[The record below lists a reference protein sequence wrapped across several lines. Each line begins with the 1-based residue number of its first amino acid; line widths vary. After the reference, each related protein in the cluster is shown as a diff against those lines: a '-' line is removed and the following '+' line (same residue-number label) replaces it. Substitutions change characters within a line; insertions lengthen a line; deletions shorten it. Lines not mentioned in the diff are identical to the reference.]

1 MLFKLIGNNTDEVRV
16 RWVKKN
22 LASIPRGTKILD
34 AGAGELRFKPDC
46 NHLQYVAQDFGQYEG
61 TGDEGLQ
68 TGDWDNTR
76 LDIVSDITDIPVN
89 DGSYE
94 ALLCTEVLEHVP
106 DAVAALKEFS
116 RVLKPSGILLITA
129 PFASLTHFAPY
140 HFGGYSKYW
149 YEYHLHKLGFE
160 IEVLEHNGSW
170 FSFVAQEL
178 RRSRFMGSTYSSKI
192 LGLITRVA
200 VMPIIVLLTMLSW
213 FDRGS
218 HEALCFNYMVRAI
231 KKPRAS

>member
-16 RWVKKN
+16 KWVRKN
-22 LASIPRGTKILD
+22 LQRIPKGSKLLD
-34 AGAGELRFKPDC
+34 AGAGELRFKSDC
-46 NHLQYVAQDFGQYEG
+46 KHLDYVAQDFGQYQG

-68 TGDWDNTR
+68 TGNWDNTH
-76 LDIVSDITDIPVN
+76 LDIVSDITDIPVE
-89 DGSYE
+89 DESFD

-106 DAVAALKEFS
+106 DAVAALNEFS
-116 RVLKPSGILLITA
+116 RVLKPGGILLITA

-149 YEYHLHKLGFE
+149 YEYHLPGLDFDIK
-160 IEVLEHNGSW
+160 IIEHNGSW
-170 FSFVAQEL
+170 FHFIAQEL
-178 RRSRFMGSTYSSKI
+178 RRSRFMGAMYSSKI

-200 VMPIIVLLTMLSW
+200 VVPILVLLTILSR

-218 HEALCFNYMVRAI
+218 DEALCFNYMVRAV
-231 KKPRAS
+231 KK

>member
-1 MLFKLIGNNTDEVRV
+1 MFKLIGNNTDEVRV
-16 RWVKKN
+16 GWVKEN
-22 LASIPRGTKILD
+22 LASIPEGYKILD

-46 NHLQYVAQDFGQYEG
+46 DHLQYVAQDFGQYEG

-89 DGSYE
+89 DGSFE
-94 ALLCTEVLEHVP
+94 ALLCTEVLEHIP
-106 DAVAALKEFS
+106 DAVSALKEFS

-149 YEYHLHKLGFE
+149 YEYHLPKLGFE

-178 RRSRFMGSTYSSKI
+178 RRSRFMGATYSSKF

-200 VMPIIVLLTMLSW
+200 VVPIIVLLTVLSR

-218 HEALCFNYMVRAI
+218 HEALCFNYMVRAV
-231 KKPRAS
+231 KKP